1 MGIVQVH
8 PSICKRYA
16 KEKPNLQRA
25 NHKMMSRV
33 LHETMG
39 TVPNVSSWKNE
50 TTGTVPVVSL

>member
-1 MGIVQVH
+1 
-8 PSICKRYA
+8 
-16 KEKPNLQRA
+16 
-25 NHKMMSRV
+25 MMSRV